1 MTRRVGLGP
10 KPLGVLRIEVFEWLE
25 PLGCKIPPPFSFNL
39 SVLGARGSLN
49 IMSSGSLASMAQLM
63 TRDHSRL
70 EI

>member
-39 SVLGARGSLN
+39 SVLGARGWSEHYELGLTCVHGTVDD
-49 IMSSGSLASMAQLM
+49 S
-63 TRDHSRL
+63 
-70 EI
+70 